1 MTNRI
6 TAQRDFPS
14 ERIGHRFLC
23 VKKMRAR
30 VGCFPEMFGVKV
42 PFRRFHRGTGKS
54 GKRNKKWK
62 NRPFG
67 RSHALPISFFSS
79 RWRRTMGS
87 FRSERF
93 FRRVRFGLYAVA
105 AGRRGETVEC
115 VRAMALG
122 VSVLVRTGSIVLFV
136 MFVSAVGCQQRAH
149 SETFCSDKRRGRN
162 CLGITLGERSSRKVE

>member
-1 MTNRI
+1 MTAEVTILESDGQRQGQLPQWMTNRI

-14 ERIGHRFLC
+14 ERIGHRLLC

-30 VGCFPEMFGVKV
+30 VGRFPEMFGVKV

-79 RWRRTMGS
+79 RWRRMMGS

-93 FRRVRFGLYAVA
+93 FGRVRFGLYAA
-105 AGRRGETVEC
+105 AGWRGETVEC

-149 SETFCSDKRRGRN
+149 SEIF
-162 CLGITLGERSSRKVE
+162 L

>member
-54 GKRNKKWK
+54 GKRNKKRK
-62 NRPFG
+62 NRSFG
-67 RSHALPISFFSS
+67 RSHALPISFFFRHDGDG
-79 RWRRTMGS
+79 RWGRFAVNGFLVGFGS
-87 FRSERF
+87 V
-93 FRRVRFGLYAVA
+93 VRGR
-105 AGRRGETVEC
+105 GRRGETVEC

-162 CLGITLGERSSRKVE
+162 CLGITLVERSSRKVE